1 MLGSVKIS
9 MHPPKVS
16 NPEGCSALCGGVDNN
31 NKWLK
36 DGEVAV
42 VNGEG
47 GGEGDVGEQEQNILM
62 MRGVVL
68 AINVEISVVYDFFAV
83 PWQAEVSTYN

>member
-1 MLGSVKIS
+1 M
-9 MHPPKVS
+9 
-16 NPEGCSALCGGVDNN
+16 
-31 NKWLK
+31 
-36 DGEVAV
+36 AV

-47 GGEGDVGEQEQNILM
+47 GGEGDVGEQKQNILM